1 VREPESSYDDDLE
14 NQREAA
20 LKKKRKGNKIM
31 QADKD
36 ELPEGRDK
44 TYVKKY
50 KGLGGE
56 I

>member
-1 VREPESSYDDDLE
+1 
-14 NQREAA
+14 
-20 LKKKRKGNKIM
+20 M

-56 I
+56 IW